1 MGKLDTIVNNFESFV
16 NSYRIPEISI
26 NFIKKFLIQVVSPSM
41 GSTCNPFFKSFLSAH
56 KNVPSNVDLYEPIMH
71 YCREKRIDEAELY
84 KQGNFNRSVLTDIRN
99 MKNDTKG
106 YLPKKD
112 ILLRICLVLHL
123 NHDETLEILNLAGY
137 TLSDE
142 YPADKIVSYAITEK
156 YYDITNIDD
165 AIFRTTGKYYLQP
178 KKVKEKDEHS

>member
-1 MGKLDTIVNNFESFV
+1 
-16 NSYRIPEISI
+16 
-26 NFIKKFLIQVVSPSM
+26 
-41 GSTCNPFFKSFLSAH
+41 
-56 KNVPSNVDLYEPIMH
+56 MH

-99 MKNDTKG
+99 MKHDTKG

-178 KKVKEKDEHS
+178 KKVKEKDENS